1 MPVRVGQFYEASP
14 TVLKQTALEYVA
26 GYVPPKNLGTLLGGV
41 VPHAGW
47 MYSGRTAA
55 MVFATLAAAKP
66 ETYVLLGAVHQWH
79 GRKGGIFPSGSWLT
93 PLGELPV
100 DADLASA
107 ILEAAHGS
115 ILSSAAAHD
124 MEHSIEVQLPFIQA
138 LSPGAKIV
146 PIAVPPVPE
155 AAGMGEAVAAA
166 VAQAS
171 KRVMVVASTDLTHY
185 GMDYGTPDHGPL
197 SKAMGW
203 MHAND
208 RRVISLAESLKA
220 EEIVAEAQEHFNSC
234 GPGALAAATAA
245 ARAMGATAGRVLE
258 YTTSA
263 EVLNELDADR
273 AVGYVGMVFE
283 KLRNRGD
290 NDGKTGD

>member
-14 TVLKQTALEYVA
+14 AVLKQQALEYAA
-26 GYVPPKNLGTLLGGV
+26 GYRPPKGLGTLLGGV

-55 MVFATLAAAKP
+55 QVFAALAAAKP
-66 ETYVLLGAVHQWH
+66 ETYVLLGAVHQWF
-79 GRKGGIFPSGSWLT
+79 GRKGGIFPSGGWMT

-100 DADLASA
+100 DADVASA
-107 ILEAAHGS
+107 ILEAGHGS
-115 ILSSAAAHD
+115 MLSSPAAHD

-146 PIAVPPVPE
+146 PIAMPPVLE
-155 AAGMGEAVAAA
+155 AVRMGEAIGSALAGI
-166 VAQAS
+166 S

-185 GMDYGTPDHGPL
+185 GMDYGTPDRGPL
-197 SKAMGW
+197 SQAMDW
-203 MHAND
+203 MHEND
-208 RRVISLAESLKA
+208 RRIVSLAESLKA
-220 EEIVAEAQEHFNSC
+220 EEIVAEAEAHFNSC

-245 ARAMGATAGRVLE
+245 ARAMGATAGRVLQ

-263 EVLNELDADR
+263 EVLKELDADR
-273 AVGYVGMVFE
+273 AVGYVGLVFE
-283 KLRNRGD
+283 KASQA
-290 NDGKTGD
+290 

>member
-1 MPVRVGQFYEASP
+1 MKRSDVRMPVRVGQFYEASP
-14 TVLKQTALEYVA
+14 TVLKQTALEYAA
-26 GYVPPKNLGTLLGGV
+26 GYKPPKDLGTLLGGV

-55 MVFATLAAAKP
+55 KVFATLAAAKP
-66 ETYVLLGAVHQWH
+66 ETYILLGAVHQWY
-79 GRKGGIFPSGSWLT
+79 GRKGGIFPSGGWLT

-107 ILEAAHGS
+107 IVEAAHGS

-166 VAQAS
+166 FAQAS
-171 KRVMVVASTDLTHY
+171 KRVMVVARTDLTHY

-208 RRVISLAESLKA
+208 QRVISLAESLKA
-220 EEIVAEAQEHFNSC
+220 EEIVPEAQGHFNAC

-263 EVLNELDADR
+263 EVLNELDSDR
-273 AVGYVGMVFE
+273 AVGYVGLVFE
-283 KLRNRGD
+283 KRASG
-290 NDGKTGD
+290 

>member
-1 MPVRVGQFYEASP
+1 MPVRAGQFYEASP
-14 TVLKQTALEYVA
+14 AVLKQTALEYAA
-26 GYVPPKNLGTLLGGV
+26 GYEPPKDFLGTLLGGV

-55 MVFATLAAAKP
+55 KVFAALAAAKP
-66 ETYVLLGAVHQWH
+66 ETYVLLGAVHQWF
-79 GRKGGIFPSGSWLT
+79 GRKGGVFPSGGWLT
-93 PLGELPV
+93 PLGEISV

-107 ILEAAHGS
+107 IVEAAHGT

-146 PIAVPPVPE
+146 PVAVPPVTE
-155 AAGMGEAVAAA
+155 AAAMGEAVAAA
-166 VAQAS
+166 VAKFS
-171 KRVMVVASTDLTHY
+171 KRVMIVASTDLTHY

-197 SKAMGW
+197 SKALDW
-203 MHAND
+203 IHSND
-208 RRVISLAESLKA
+208 RRVISLVESLKA
-220 EEIVAEAQEHFNSC
+220 EEIVAEAQEHFNAC

-245 ARAMGATAGRVLE
+245 ARALGATAGRVLE

-263 EVLNELDADR
+263 EVLNEVDSDR
-273 AVGYVGMVFE
+273 AVGYVGLVFE
-283 KLRNRGD
+283 KRPPR
-290 NDGKTGD
+290 

>member
-1 MPVRVGQFYEASP
+1 MKRSDVRMPVRVGQFYEASP
-14 TVLKQTALEYVA
+14 TVLKQTALEYAA
-26 GYVPPKNLGTLLGGV
+26 GYKPPKDLGTLLGGV

-47 MYSGRTAA
+47 IYSGRTAA
-55 MVFATLAAAKP
+55 KVFAALAAAAP
-66 ETYVLLGAVHQWH
+66 ETYVLLGAVHQWF
-79 GRKGGIFPSGSWLT
+79 GRKGGAFPSGGWLT
-93 PLGELPV
+93 PLGELAV

-107 ILEAAHGS
+107 IVEAAHGS

-155 AAGMGEAVAAA
+155 AAGMGEAVASA
-166 VAQAS
+166 VAKVS
-171 KRVMVVASTDLTHY
+171 KRVMIVASTDLTHY

-208 RRVISLAESLKA
+208 QRVISLMESLKA
-220 EEIVAEAQEHFNSC
+220 EQIVSEAQEHFNAC
-234 GPGALAAATAA
+234 GSGALAAATAA

-263 EVLNELDADR
+263 EVLNERDADR
-273 AVGYVGMVFE
+273 AVGYVGLVFE
-283 KLRNRGD
+283 KPAAR
-290 NDGKTGD
+290 

>member
-1 MPVRVGQFYEASP
+1 
-14 TVLKQTALEYVA
+14 
-26 GYVPPKNLGTLLGGV
+26 
-41 VPHAGW
+41 

-55 MVFATLAAAKP
+55 KVFATLAAAKP
-66 ETYVLLGAVHQWH
+66 ETYILLGAVHQWY
-79 GRKGGIFPSGSWLT
+79 GRKGGIFPSGGWLT

-107 ILEAAHGS
+107 IVEAAHGS

-146 PIAVPPVPE
+146 PIAVPPVAE
-155 AAGMGEAVAAA
+155 AAGMGEAVASA
-166 VAQAS
+166 VAKVS

-208 RRVISLAESLKA
+208 QRVISLAESLKA
-220 EEIVAEAQEHFNSC
+220 EEIVPEAQGHFNAC

-263 EVLNELDADR
+263 EVLNELDSDR
-273 AVGYVGMVFE
+273 AVGYVGLVFE
-283 KLRNRGD
+283 KRASG
-290 NDGKTGD
+290 

>member
-1 MPVRVGQFYEASP
+1 MKRSDVRMPVRVGQFYEASP
-14 TVLKQTALEYVA
+14 TVLKQAALEYAA
-26 GYVPPKNLGTLLGGV
+26 GYKPPKELGTLVGGV

-55 MVFATLAAAKP
+55 KVFATLAAAKP
-66 ETYVLLGAVHQWH
+66 EAYVLLGAVHQWH

-138 LSPGAKIV
+138 LSPGAQIV

-166 VAQAS
+166 VGKVS

-220 EEIVAEAQEHFNSC
+220 EEIVAEAREHFNAC

-283 KLRNRGD
+283 K
-290 NDGKTGD
+290 